1 MRALLLLCLCLAAVT
16 ASAAGRICTTRDVLL
31 FGNQAVGTAVTQRA
45 VVSNCGDAPFSF
57 SEVSVHAATAA
68 AYRIATSCATS
79 QVLVPSQSCSV
90 DVTFAPTAPGEVS
103 GGLWLHNTTATPDQI
118 VTFYGRGV
126 DSQAGAATLE
136 FDPSSLS
143 FDPQVVGTTSPARTV
158 TLRNRGPSQLTLRAL
173 VINGPTPYDFRAPG
187 NCLLG
192 VPIPAGGACE
202 LFFNFTPGA
211 AGVRSARLNVDAPE
225 LANLALMN
233 ISGLGIETLPP
244 AEWPTV
250 IVVEF
255 YNASLNHYFL
265 TAVPEEVA
273 AIEGGAV
280 GPGWLR
286 TGYSFQGYPVDSKA
300 PGAAN
305 VCRFFGTPGIGP
317 SAHFFT
323 ADPAECALVKANP
336 RWLYEGLAFSARL
349 PSAGACPAGAE
360 PVVRFFWPGS
370 DVSQSRHRY
379 VRDLLEQQR
388 MRDARWIEE
397 GPVFCSPP

>member
-1 MRALLLLCLCLAAVT
+1 MRALLLLCLCLFAAT

-31 FGNQAVGTAVTQRA
+31 FGNQAVGTAVTQSA

-57 SEVSVHAATAA
+57 SDVSVHAATAT
-68 AYRIATSCATS
+68 AYHVATSCTTS
-79 QVLVPSQSCSV
+79 QALMPGQSCSV
-90 DVTFAPTAPGEVS
+90 DVTFAPMAPGQVS
-103 GGLWLHNTTATPDQI
+103 GGLWLHNTTSTPDQI

-126 DSQAGAATLE
+126 DAQAGGAALE
-136 FDPSSLS
+136 FDPASLS
-143 FDPQVVGTTSPARTV
+143 FDPQVVGTTSPARAV

-192 VPIPAGGACE
+192 VPIPAGGSCE

-211 AGVRSARLNVDAPE
+211 TGPRSARLNVDAPE

-233 ISGLGIETLPP
+233 ISGLGIDTLPP
-244 AEWPTV
+244 ADPAV
-250 IVVEF
+250 IVFEF

-273 AIEGGAV
+273 AIEAGVV

-286 TGYSFQGYPVDSKA
+286 TGYTFKGYAVDSTA
-300 PGAAN
+300 LGTAN

-336 RWLYEGLAFSARL
+336 RWLYEGIAFSARL
-349 PSAGACPAGAE
+349 PNAGACPAGTE

-379 VRDLLEQQR
+379 VRDPGEQQR

-397 GPVFCSPP
+397 GPVFCSLP